1 VFGFA
6 EWDSW
11 FSFSLEAALSLA
23 VLVGLIFIVRRV
35 NASGEA
41 DRQRYLQSRNSQ
53 APPDKQPMPTDMQA
67 HSAESPTEGD
77 AGREK

>member
-11 FSFSLEAALSLA
+11 LSFVLEASLSLA

-35 NASGEA
+35 NAKGEA
-41 DRQRYLQSRNSQ
+41 DRQRYLQARNSQ
-53 APPDKQPMPTDMQA
+53 ATPVKQPMPTDMQA
-67 HSAESPTEGD
+67 QSTESPPGGD
-77 AGREK
+77 AGRET